1 MTVVVITTEQEPLTQ
16 KIIIMHNDIKNS
28 DDAIQPEEVGLAPNL
43 FVHAF
48 DNDLNLKIACPFMG
62 FPWDGTSLS
71 LHNLLIETCID
82 NKISQFRFG
91 TLDITVIYSRS
102 LTHPMAK
109 KEDKFFV
116 YNKEKRFIDSGKN
129 LNSIIKYLY

>member
-1 MTVVVITTEQEPLTQ
+1 
-16 KIIIMHNDIKNS
+16 MHNDIKNS